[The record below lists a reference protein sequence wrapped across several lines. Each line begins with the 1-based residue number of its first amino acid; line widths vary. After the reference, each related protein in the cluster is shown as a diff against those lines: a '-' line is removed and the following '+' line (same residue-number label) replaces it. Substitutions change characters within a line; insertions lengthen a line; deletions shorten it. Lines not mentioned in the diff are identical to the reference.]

1 MIQRLT
7 SPVKPKQRKNVVS
20 KDGVDME
27 QKAQSTSYSKDI
39 AKNAKTARSKE
50 KQFNRLGFFIKH

>member
-7 SPVKPKQRKNVVS
+7 SPVKPKRRENVAL

-27 QKAQSTSYSKDI
+27 QKAQNTFYSKDI
-39 AKNAKTARSKE
+39 AKSAKTVQSKE
-50 KQFNRLGFFIKH
+50 KQFN